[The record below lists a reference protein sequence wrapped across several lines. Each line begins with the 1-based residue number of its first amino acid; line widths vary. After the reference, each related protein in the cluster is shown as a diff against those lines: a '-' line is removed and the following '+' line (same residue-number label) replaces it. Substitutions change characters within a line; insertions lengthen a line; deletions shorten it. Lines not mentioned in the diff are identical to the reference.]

1 MGHESFERSDEVHG
15 SSDRSFG
22 VVFAVVFSVIGLLPL
37 AFGSGVR
44 VWALVLGTAFL
55 LMALAIPRS
64 LAPLNRLWLRFGL
77 LLHRIVSPIVLGIM
91 FYGVITPTGAIMRAF
106 GKDLLRLKLD
116 KSSPSYWV
124 DRVPPG
130 PPPESIK
137 DQF

>member
-106 GKDLLRLKLD
+106 GKDLLRLRFD
-116 KSSPSYWV
+116 RSSRSYWV

>member
-1 MGHESFERSDEVHG
+1 MGHESFERSEEVHG

-106 GKDLLRLKLD
+106 GKDLLRLRFD
-116 KSSPSYWV
+116 RSSRSYWV